1 MFSNILMYVCL
12 AGIAVSVPVCIAL
25 WLNQLDVHPLA
36 RLLASFRRLPWP
48 GRIVVVLFAAQMI
61 LFGSVKNPTNN
72 LLGIVRP
79 FQDQSFVSGFTEDE
93 ISVGY
98 VLWRIGTNESWAAE
112 SPVGALEV
120 SEWRKRGAAD
130 DWIGIARSDIPF
142 AEEGDRAFMTS
153 SGDIAVGDTLFSSIG
168 TQMSIVPADN
178 CFMLPEG
185 FSDCLSWRMS
195 TAWESF
201 ACAWVNALFGRL
213 TNTPVS
219 VAAELSRDGD
229 VSFKYD
235 LSRVGDCAANCTAS
249 VSRCGRTVFAGLS
262 TNVTS
267 VSFYRL
273 RPGDLTCLDRDGDGL
288 SSWDEIN
295 VYHTDPGLADSDG
308 DGISDGDEVS
318 GGTDPNVRSVP
329 NGEILDRVV
338 GSATNEQYQVEVETA
353 AKSLS
358 AIKLWDGFA
367 AEWDF
372 SETNLVY
379 ERTLDVNPMNGWR
392 HFFLSSLPDA
402 AGDWL
407 LRGLT
412 LEWEDGSGS
421 TGTASLS
428 QVGDSLYLPL
438 TNGASSVTIRLRAN
452 ETSIMSATPVYLL
465 SYAPVVDFSGCTSVY
480 DPTNGTELALVAIR
494 DAANPIRVTFDRSA
508 RPSSA
513 PLYEAEA
520 NLPGLDE
527 IETISGGKLRFVGN
541 SSGGTLEILKT
552 GECYLPQTWPSSGA
566 PSSGLLRSGSRG
578 RKFIALDPSVFFDT
592 SRIYSTL
599 GLVYDS
605 TAEVYA
611 VTNRY
616 PVDSRCLWRNWF
628 MSADGGV
635 SFESDPV
642 VTSGADDLECVSTSC
657 TETDEAATGY
667 VSVFG
672 QLVWTGTALRQIL
685 GLDDG
690 LVVSDAEL
698 LTELGECESCEDD
711 CADGQCDS
719 ADGAEL
725 GSVKFRVSLGSPRL
739 GQHSGFVYF
748 RSDAPVLVSPAC
760 FASQARSDAQ
770 VAVVTNGASVTYSS
784 LDDRGRDVTVEPMQ
798 NGTRVVARTHATG
811 TLEYTWELV
820 NENGNAAQIRIR
832 QISRIGNVMRD
843 ETYAFG
849 EGVWSSTDHISGIV
863 ESLSR
868 SDGLNDPQDGRL
880 VETRTVSSA
889 TGGLVS
895 STVVESSRIGIGVNA
910 VLRQTYWCETSV
922 RRSIWRRAEYWD
934 DAAHSAR
941 HGNVR
946 LLYGNS
952 LSWSYHDYDE
962 NGFETL
968 LVEQR
973 NGSPRPQA
981 FPTVAG
987 SDLSG
992 AGELTDAYVTV
1003 RSYEPFGGDDG
1014 EIEDAGKPRCETR
1027 YVVRGGAAVLIG
1039 RTWHRYTHVM
1049 HGGLPAVKHETWR
1062 AAGPAS
1068 ARGDASNAY
1077 SWVTT
1082 FSETAQGVPLVLRG
1096 SVAASQDENGAL
1108 CSHDFTVSGGTVV
1121 DEAHTSFGGVAL
1133 PLYSR
1138 TVRDTAFG
1146 NVLSEAKCLE
1156 DGDVIVDET
1165 VSTYDEKNRLRSK
1178 TFLDG
1183 TSLTN
1188 AYSCCRLLWSE
1199 DRNGRRSLRSAVTG
1213 QDRLYYAEE
1222 DVWLRDI
1229 STNGL
1234 HRVTQHFMDGLGRE
1248 TNTVIYVA
1256 ETSGEAT
1263 NKTASAGRVVSQTT
1277 TAYPYGS
1284 SDYMVS
1290 VDERGKR
1297 TVVEMSEYEDR
1308 TRTLERVYD
1317 GVSQVCA
1324 METETSRIRGGP
1336 IVAVRRW
1343 DGKWTREFAKED
1355 YGADGCAVRYEI
1367 SESSDCGA
1375 VTNRIVHSDFLG
1387 RTVLVETPLGNTAT
1401 TYIGSSG
1408 RVGATVFSADGISRT
1423 TTASYNAFGERIG
1436 GVCDGVTTTRDSE
1449 YCVDG
1454 TGVWWRV
1461 ERNVVFGSVTNSVS
1475 ETRTRL
1481 TGLGEDGLV
1490 SHVVSLSSSGIV
1502 DDVREFAGAEPG
1514 VRVTVISNS
1523 VYGVSSRTTLGGL
1536 STETSG
1542 ANGTRFFSYDALGR
1556 NVLVSRGDAQ
1566 VVSAYEYGASGD
1578 LVAEHTYTNADSF
1591 ATERYGYDAFGRR
1604 VLSVDAL
1611 GGAVTTRYDAV
1622 GNVIERYGATQP
1634 VRFAY
1639 DTAGRRTS
1647 LSTTRDGIIWDVT
1660 TWSYDPYTGKCL
1672 VKRYADDSQATYS
1685 YAGDGAVLQEVNPS
1699 GSWSS
1704 SAYDASRRLVGV
1716 TSSDGK
1722 GDAVFGY
1729 DEFGRMSSASN
1740 AVAAYAYTRNADGV
1754 ATGETATVGTNVF
1767 AYARTVDEFGRVCG
1781 RGIPGARWQTIS
1793 YDGRGRVASL
1803 SNDVASIV
1811 YSYSEDGQDEGYV
1824 TTLPSGAVVRRQVVR
1839 DAFRRNIV
1847 VAVTNFVNGI
1857 AVEGFDYSR
1866 DAAGRIVGC
1875 NESVFAHDA
1884 LGRTTAAEI
1893 CDGGSPAASFGY
1905 SYDDAGN
1912 FVSLAHGTNVV
1923 SCAANALNQCV
1934 SFGGETVVTDS
1945 DGCIAE
1951 FNGLS
1956 FGYDSALRLDSVSTT
1971 NGQLA
1976 AFAHD
1981 AFGRRVVRTSGELT
1995 SFFFYDGWNL
2005 VRELRMAGGE
2015 NVGVDEY
2022 FWGRDV
2028 SSSLDG
2034 AGGVGG
2040 LVCLVRDGAAYVP
2053 LYDANG
2059 NITAYVDSSGSLVA
2073 RYTYDCFGNVISSSG
2088 EQAGDFRFGFSTKY
2102 QDETTGLLLYEY
2114 RCYSP
2119 ALGRWMTRDPIGEDG
2134 GINLYAFCENDPL
2147 DNCDYLGL
2155 SMYPLDM
2162 LPNPRTCWFA
2172 FSVLYFRSM
2181 EHWNFA
2187 ATLLEESVLG
2197 LDHPYPVIFREG
2209 GKIGNAVIA
2218 EIRESAE
2225 YKKDLRRLIKSLP
2238 AGMSSVN
2245 ESASIEFLTGDLF
2258 AAAHQVEISYDGYVC
2273 RPIRGADRVALNVTV
2288 SDTYDFEWWGLSHFS
2303 LNEPFSSSAVVAG
2316 VDVACLSQYL
2326 GVIKPFK
2333 WEAHFKESGR
2343 WKR

>member
-12 AGIAVSVPVCIAL
+12 AGIAVSIPVCIAL

-79 FQDQSFVSGFTEDE
+79 FQDHSFVSGFTEDE

-142 AEEGDRAFMTS
+142 AGEGDRAFMTS

-168 TQMSIVPADN
+168 TQMSIVPAAN
-178 CFMLPEG
+178 CFMLPDG
-185 FSDCLSWRMS
+185 TSDCLSWRMS

-201 ACAWVNALFGRL
+201 ACAWINALFNRS
-213 TNTPVS
+213 TNTPVF

-235 LSRVGDCAANCTAS
+235 FSRVGDCAANCTAS
-249 VSRCGRTVFAGLS
+249 VSRCGRTVSAGLS

-318 GGTDPNVRSVP
+318 GGTGPNVRSVP

-412 LEWEDGSGS
+412 LEWDDGCGS
-421 TGTASLS
+421 SGTACLS

-465 SYAPVVDFSGCTSVY
+465 SYAPVVDFSGCTSIC

-513 PLYEAEA
+513 PFYEAEA

-616 PVDSRCLWRNWF
+616 PVDSRCLWRYWF
-628 MSADGGV
+628 TSVDGRV

-657 TETDEAATGY
+657 TETDEAATGL
-667 VSVFG
+667 VNVFG
-672 QLVWTGTALRQIL
+672 QLVWSGTTLRQIL
-685 GLDDG
+685 GVDDG
-690 LVVSDAEL
+690 LIFSDAEL
-698 LTELGECESCEDD
+698 LTELGECETCEDD

-725 GSVKFRVSLGSPRL
+725 GSVKFRVSLGAPRL
-739 GQHSGFVYF
+739 AQHSGFVYF
-748 RSDAPVLVSPAC
+748 RSDAPILVSPSC
-760 FASQARSDAQ
+760 FAFQARGDAQ
-770 VAVVTNGASVTYSS
+770 VSVVTNGTSVTYSC
-784 LDDRGRDVTVEPMQ
+784 LDDRGRDVTVEPMP
-798 NGTRVVARTHATG
+798 NGARVVARTHATG
-811 TLEYTWELV
+811 ALEYTWELV
-820 NENGNAAQIRIR
+820 NENGAASQIRIR

-843 ETYAFG
+843 ESYGFNEG
-849 EGVWSSTDHISGIV
+849 EWSSTDHISGVV
-863 ESLSR
+863 ETLSR

-880 VETRTVSSA
+880 VETRTVSSVA
-889 TGGLVS
+889 GGLVS
-895 STVVESSRIGIGVNA
+895 STVAESSRIGIGVNA
-910 VLRQTYWCETSV
+910 VLRQTYWCETSA

-934 DAAHSAR
+934 DAAHSPR
-941 HGNVR
+941 HGKVR

-981 FPTVAG
+981 FPTVSGNGLSEAG
-987 SDLSG
+987 GLG
-992 AGELTDAYVTV
+992 DALATV
-1003 RSYEPFGGDDG
+1003 RSYEPFDGDDG
-1014 EIEDAGKPRCETR
+1014 EVEDAGKPRCETR
-1027 YVVRGGAAVLIG
+1027 YVVRGGAAVCIG

-1068 ARGDASNAY
+1068 AKGDASNAY

-1199 DRNGRRSLRSAVTG
+1199 GRNGRRSLRSAVTG

-1222 DVWLRDI
+1222 DVWLRNI

-1277 TAYPYGS
+1277 SAYPYGS

-1297 TVVEMSEYEDR
+1297 TVVEMSDYEDR
-1308 TRTLERVYD
+1308 TTTLERVYD
-1317 GVSQVCA
+1317 CDAQSPVQ
-1324 METETSRIRGGP
+1324 ETVTTRVRGGSP
-1336 IVAVRRW
+1336 VVERRW

-1355 YGADGCAVRYEI
+1355 YGADGCAVRCEI
-1367 SESSDCGA
+1367 SESSDCGV

-1408 RVGATVFSADGISRT
+1408 RVGATVFSADGVSRT

-1449 YCVDG
+1449 YCVDS

-1461 ERNVVFGSVTNSVS
+1461 ERNVVVGSVTNSVS

-1481 TGLGEDGLV
+1481 TGLGEDGLI
-1490 SHVVSLSSSGIV
+1490 SHVVSLSSSGV
-1502 DDVREFAGAEPG
+1502 VEDVREFAGAEPG

-1536 STETSG
+1536 LTETSG
-1542 ANGTRFFSYDALGR
+1542 ANGTRLYSYDALGR
-1556 NVLVSRGDAQ
+1556 NVLVSRSDAQ
-1566 VVSAYEYGASGD
+1566 IVSAREYDASGD
-1578 LVAEHTYTNADSF
+1578 LVAEHTYTNSDSF

-1604 VLSVDAL
+1604 VLEIDAL

-1660 TWSYDPYTGKCL
+1660 TWSYDPYTGKL
-1672 VKRYADDSQATYS
+1672 LAKRYADDSQATYS
-1685 YAGDGAVLQEVNPS
+1685 YAGDGAVIQEVNPS

-1722 GDAVFGY
+1722 GDAAFGY

-1740 AVAAYAYTRNADGV
+1740 AVAAYAYTRNAGGV

-1767 AYARTVDEFGRVCG
+1767 AYARAVDEFGRVCG
-1781 RGIPGARWQTIS
+1781 RGIPGVRWQTIS

-1811 YSYSEDGQDEGYV
+1811 YSYSEDGEDEGWV
-1824 TTLPSGAVVRRQVVR
+1824 TTLSGGTVVRRQVVR
-1839 DAFRRNIV
+1839 DAFRRDIV
-1847 VAVTNFVNGI
+1847 VAVTNFVNGV

-1866 DAAGRIVGC
+1866 DASGRIVGS
-1875 NESVFAHDA
+1875 NDSVFAHDS
-1884 LGRTTAAEI
+1884 LGRTVAAEI
-1893 CDGGSPAASFGY
+1893 CESGSPAASFAY
-1905 SYDDAGN
+1905 SYDNAGN
-1912 FVSLAHGTNVV
+1912 FVSLAQGTNVYA
-1923 SCAANALNQCV
+1923 CTANALNQCV
-1934 SFGGETVVTDS
+1934 SFGGETVVADA
-1945 DGCIAE
+1945 DGCVAE
-1951 FNGLS
+1951 FDGKS

-1971 NGQLA
+1971 NEELA
-1976 AFAHD
+1976 AFAYD
-1981 AFGRRVVRTSGELT
+1981 AFGRRVARTSGEST

-2005 VRELRMAGGE
+2005 VRELRTTGGE

-2040 LVCLVRDGAAYVP
+2040 LVLLVHDGAAYVP

-2059 NITAYVDSSGSLVA
+2059 NITAYVDASGSLVA
-2073 RYTYDCFGNVISSSG
+2073 RYVYDCFGNVILSSG

-2102 QDETTGLLLYEY
+2102 QDETTGLLLYEC

-2119 ALGRWMTRDPIGEDG
+2119 VLGRWMTRDPIGEEG
-2134 GINLYAFCENDPL
+2134 GVNLYAFCENDPL
-2147 DNCDYLGL
+2147 DSCDYLGL

-2162 LPNPRTCWFA
+2162 LPDLSARWKM
-2172 FSVLYFRSM
+2172 FSALYFRSKKD
-2181 EHWNFA
+2181 WTFA
-2187 ATLLEESVLG
+2187 AALLEMSLTDFDRTG
-2197 LDHPYPVIFREG
+2197 PVVFKEDDIVGRD
-2209 GKIGNAVIA
+2209 AVQK
-2218 EIRESAE
+2218 IRESDE
-2225 YKKDLRRLIKSLP
+2225 YKKDVRDLVKSFP
-2238 AGMSSVN
+2238 AGMNRVLHISHL
-2245 ESASIEFLTGDLF
+2245 EFRSGDLY
-2258 AAAHQVEISYDGYVC
+2258 AAAKKVEVIYDGYVC
-2273 RPIRGADRVALNVTV
+2273 RPIVGADRAAINVV
-2288 SDTYDFEWWGLSHFS
+2288 VFDTYDFAWWSLSETQKS
-2303 LNEPFSSSAVVAG
+2303 GAREALVTMVGNNLA
-2316 VDVACLSQYL
+2316 YL
-2326 GVIKPFK
+2326 DQTSGIIKPFK
-2333 WEAHFKESGR
+2333 WEVRFKESGR

>member
-12 AGIAVSVPVCIAL
+12 AGIAVSIPVCIAL

-36 RLLASFRRLPWP
+36 RLLAGFRRLPWL

-72 LLGIVRP
+72 LLGVVRP

-93 ISVGY
+93 IFVGY
-98 VLWRIGTNESWAAE
+98 VLWRVGTNESWAVETPAGAHEVAE
-112 SPVGALEV
+112 
-120 SEWRKRGAAD
+120 WQKRGAAD
-130 DWIGIARSDIPF
+130 DWIGIARSDIAF
-142 AEEGDRAFMTS
+142 AEECDRAYMTS
-153 SGDIAVGDTLFSSIG
+153 SGDIAVGDVLFSSIG

-178 CFMLPEG
+178 YFMLPDG
-185 FSDCLSWRMS
+185 TSLSWRMP

-201 ACAWVNALFGRL
+201 ACAWINALLGRS

-229 VSFKYD
+229 VSFRYD
-235 LSRVGDCAANCTAS
+235 FSRIGDCAGNCTAS
-249 VSRCGRTVFAGLS
+249 VSRCGRTVSAGLS

-288 SSWDEIN
+288 SSWDEVN

-308 DGISDGDEVS
+308 DGISDGDEVLL
-318 GGTDPNVRSVP
+318 GTDPNVRSVP
-329 NGEILDRVV
+329 NGEILDRVA
-338 GSATNEQYQVEVETA
+338 GSATNEAYRAEVETA

-379 ERTLDVNPMNGWR
+379 ERTLNVNSMNGWR

-412 LEWEDGSGS
+412 LEWDDGCGS
-421 TGTASLS
+421 SGTACLS

-438 TNGASSVTIRLRAN
+438 TNNSSSVTIRLRAT
-452 ETSIMSATPVYLL
+452 ETSIMSATPIYLL
-465 SYAPVVDFSGCTSVY
+465 SYAPVVDFAGCTSIC
-480 DPTNGTELALVAIR
+480 DPTNGAELALVAIR
-494 DAANPIRVTFDRSA
+494 DAENPMCVAFDRSS

-513 PLYEAEA
+513 PLYEAETQ
-520 NLPGLDE
+520 LPGLED
-527 IETISGGKLRFVGN
+527 IEAASSGKLRFEGN
-541 SSGGTLEILKT
+541 SSGGTLEILIT
-552 GECYLPQTWPSSGA
+552 GECYVPQTWPSADA
-566 PSSGLLRSGSRG
+566 PSPGLLRGGSRG
-578 RKFIALDPSVFFDT
+578 RKLIALDPSVFFK
-592 SRIYSTL
+592 SRRECSTV
-599 GLVYDS
+599 GLAYDS
-605 TAEVYA
+605 DAEVYA

-616 PVDSRCLWRNWF
+616 PIDSRCLWRNWF
-628 MSADGGV
+628 MSADGCV
-635 SFESDPV
+635 TYESDPD

-657 TETDEAATGY
+657 TETDESATGI

-672 QLVWTGTALRQIL
+672 HQVWTGTVLRQIL
-685 GLDDG
+685 LHDDG
-690 LVVSDAEL
+690 QRASESEL
-698 LTELGECESCEDD
+698 LGELGECETCEDD

-725 GSVKFRVSLGSPRL
+725 GSVKFRVALGAPRL

-748 RSDAPVLVSPAC
+748 RSDEPVLVSPAR
-760 FASQARSDAQ
+760 FAFQARSDAQ
-770 VAVVTNGASVTYSS
+770 VSVVTNGASVTYSC
-784 LDDRGRDVTVEPMQ
+784 LDDQGRDVTVGPMP
-798 NGTRVVARTHATG
+798 GGVRVVARTHATG

-820 NENGNAAQIRIR
+820 NENGDAAQIRIR

-843 ETYAFG
+843 ETYAFS

-863 ESLSR
+863 ETLSR

-880 VETRTVSSA
+880 VETRTVSNVA
-889 TGGLVS
+889 GGLIS
-895 STVVESSRIGIGVNA
+895 STVIESSRIGIGVNA
-910 VLRQTYWCETSV
+910 VLRQTYWCETSA
-922 RRSIWRRAEYWD
+922 RRSIWRCAEYWD

-941 HGNVR
+941 HGKVR
-946 LLYGNS
+946 LLYGNG

-973 NGSPRPQA
+973 NGSSRPQA
-981 FPTVAG
+981 FPTVA
-987 SDLSG
+987 DNALSG
-992 AGELTDAYVTV
+992 VCGLTDAWATV
-1003 RSYEPFGGDDG
+1003 RSYEPFVGDDG

-1027 YVVRGGAAVLIG
+1027 YVVRGGAAVCIG

-1062 AAGPAS
+1062 AAGPS
-1068 ARGDASNAY
+1068 LARGDASNAY

-1096 SVAASQDENGAL
+1096 RVAGSQDENGAL
-1108 CSHDFTVSGGTVV
+1108 CSHDFTVADGTVV

-1133 PLYSR
+1133 PLYRR

-1146 NVLSEAKCLE
+1146 NVLSEADCLE
-1156 DGDVIVDET
+1156 DSDVVVDET

-1222 DVWLRDI
+1222 DVWLRDL

-1248 TNTVIYVA
+1248 TNAVVYVA
-1256 ETSGEAT
+1256 ETAGEAT
-1263 NKTASAGRVVSQTT
+1263 NSTASAGRIVSQTT
-1277 TAYPYGS
+1277 SAYPYGS

-1297 TVVEMSEYEDR
+1297 TVVEMSDYEDR
-1308 TRTLERVYD
+1308 TMTLERVYD
-1317 GVSQVCA
+1317 GDSQLPVL
-1324 METETSRIRGGP
+1324 ETETTRVRGGSP
-1336 IVAVRRW
+1336 VVERRW
-1343 DGKWTREFAKED
+1343 DGKWTRELAKED
-1355 YGADGCAVRYEI
+1355 YGADGCAVKYEI
-1367 SESSDCGA
+1367 SESSDCGV

-1408 RVGATVFSADGISRT
+1408 RVGTTVFSADGVSRT

-1481 TGLGEDGLV
+1481 TGLGEDGLI
-1490 SHVVSLSSSGIV
+1490 SHVVSLSSSGVV

-1542 ANGTRFFSYDALGR
+1542 ANGTRLFSCDALGR
-1556 NVLVSRGDAQ
+1556 NVLVSRVGGQ
-1566 VVSAYEYGASGD
+1566 IVSAREYDASGD

-1604 VLSVDAL
+1604 VLEIDAL

-1622 GNVIERYGATQP
+1622 GNVVERSGATLP

-1660 TWSYDPYTGKCL
+1660 TWSYDPHTGKCL
-1672 VKRYADDSQATYS
+1672 AKRYADDSQSAYS

-1699 GSWSS
+1699 GSWTR

-1722 GDAVFGY
+1722 GDAAFGY

-1740 AVAAYAYTRNADGV
+1740 AVAAYAYARNADGV

-1767 AYARTVDEFGRVCG
+1767 AYARAVDEFGRVCG
-1781 RGIPGARWQTIS
+1781 RGVPGVRWQTIS

-1811 YSYSEDGQDEGYV
+1811 YSYYEDGKDEGWV
-1824 TTLPSGAVVRRQVVR
+1824 TTLSGGAVVRRQVVR
-1839 DAFRRNIV
+1839 DAFRRDIV
-1847 VAVTNFVNGI
+1847 VAVTNFVNGV

-1866 DAAGRIVGC
+1866 DASGRIVGC
-1875 NESVFAHDA
+1875 NDSAFAHDS
-1884 LGRTTAAEI
+1884 LGRTVAAEI
-1893 CDGGSPAASFGY
+1893 CEGGSPAASFAY
-1905 SYDDAGN
+1905 AYDNAGN
-1912 FVSLAHGTNVV
+1912 FVSLAHGTNVYA
-1923 SCAANALNQCV
+1923 CTANALNQCV
-1934 SFGGETVVTDS
+1934 SFGGETVVTDA
-1945 DGCIAE
+1945 DGCVAE
-1951 FNGLS
+1951 FDGKF

-1971 NGQLA
+1971 NEELA
-1976 AFAHD
+1976 AFAYD
-1981 AFGRRVVRTSGELT
+1981 AFGRRVARTSGEST
-1995 SFFFYDGWNL
+1995 SFYFYDGWNL
-2005 VRELRMAGGE
+2005 VRELRTAGGE

-2028 SSSLDG
+2028 SSTLDG

-2040 LVCLVRDGAAYVP
+2040 LVCLVHDGAAYVP

-2059 NITAYVDSSGSLVA
+2059 NITAYVGASGSLVA
-2073 RYTYDCFGNVISSSG
+2073 RYTYDCFGNVVSSSG

-2102 QDETTGLLLYEY
+2102 QDEATELLLYEC

-2134 GINLYAFCENDPL
+2134 GVNLYAFCENDPL

-2155 SMYPLDM
+2155 SPIVPVILPDM
-2162 LPNPRTCWFA
+2162 RTKWKM
-2172 FSVLYFRSM
+2172 FSILYFRQKKDWYFS
-2181 EHWNFA
+2181 
-2187 ATLLEESVLG
+2187 ATLLEMSLT
-2197 LDHPYPVIFREG
+2197 DFDRTRPVIFREYDAMG
-2209 GKIGNAVIA
+2209 WYVVQK
-2218 EIRESAE
+2218 IRESDE
-2225 YKKDLRRLIKSLP
+2225 YKSNVRDLVKSLP
-2238 AGMSSVN
+2238 AGMNRVLDTLHM
-2245 ESASIEFLTGDLF
+2245 EFRSGDLY
-2258 AAAHQVEISYDGYVC
+2258 AAAKKVSVKYDGYVC
-2273 RPIRGADRVALNVTV
+2273 RPIAGSDRVALDVAV
-2288 SDTYDFEWWGLSHFS
+2288 CDTYDFAWWSPS
-2303 LNEPFSSSAVVAG
+2303 ETKKSDSWEAWSTMAG
-2316 VDVACLSQYL
+2316 NNLAYL
-2326 GVIKPFK
+2326 DQTSGIIKPFK
-2333 WEAHFKESGR
+2333 WEVRFKESGR